1 MRLSIRRAGGIAAP
15 RLAFDLQEWSGAI
28 GPLSRLFTRPV
39 VRGIQVAVGLLLIK
53 TAVDMATSGQVLRG
67 HDDVYLSFGAD
78 VPVSLLLA
86 LGTAAVVAL
95 AMWRR
100 GLPAGL
106 IVLALGVVAGLAF
119 GSAGMLSGLSV

>member
-1 MRLSIRRAGGIAAP
+1 M
-15 RLAFDLQEWSGAI
+15 
-28 GPLSRLFTRPV
+28 
-39 VRGIQVAVGLLLIK
+39 

-67 HDDVYLSFGAD
+67 HDEVYLSFGAD

-86 LGTAAVVAL
+86 LGTAAVVTL
-95 AMWRR
+95 SVWKR

-119 GSAGMLSGLSV
+119 GSAGMLPA